1 MHYLTIPV
9 TAFAQNCSLVWNEQ
23 TKHCALIDPGGDATK
38 LIKAIEQRHLIPQ
51 AVWLTHGH
59 MDHVGG
65 ARAIADH
72 YQIPIIGP
80 HEDDAFWLEALP
92 IQAQRFGLP
101 HADALKPNQWLKHG
115 DTLKLDDY
123 SFEVRHT
130 PGHTPGHVV
139 LYSTDL
145 KTVFVGDVLFAG
157 SIGRT
162 DFPRGNHQQLLDSIS
177 QQLLTLEDD
186 IEVVPGHGPN
196 TTIGH
201 ERRTNPYLD

>member
-1 MHYLTIPV
+1 MQYTTIPV
-9 TAFAQNCSLVWNEQ
+9 TAFEQNCSIVWNEDTQ
-23 TKHCALIDPGGDATK
+23 HCAFIDPGGNTNK
-38 LIKAIEQRHLIPQ
+38 LIQAIEQRQLIPQ

-65 ARAIADH
+65 ARALADH

-80 HEDDAFWLEALP
+80 HEDDAFWLDALP
-92 IQAQRFGLP
+92 MQAQRFGLP
-101 HADALKPNQWLKHG
+101 HAEALKPDQWLKHG
-115 DTLKLDDY
+115 DTVKLDEY
-123 SFEVRHT
+123 SFEVRYT

-139 LYSTDL
+139 LYSPDL

-162 DFPRGNHQQLLDSIS
+162 DFPRGNHQQLLDSIR
-177 QQLLTLEDD
+177 QQLLTLDDD

-196 TTIGH
+196 TTIGY
-201 ERRTNPYLD
+201 ERQSNPYLD

>member
-1 MHYLTIPV
+1 MQYITIPV
-9 TAFAQNCSLVWNEQ
+9 TAFEQNCSIVWNEATQ
-23 TKHCALIDPGGDATK
+23 HCALVDPGGDVPK
-38 LIKAIEQRHLIPQ
+38 LIRAITERNLIPQ

-72 YQIPIIGP
+72 YHIPIMGP
-80 HEDDAFWLEALP
+80 QEDDAFWLDALP

-101 HADALKPNQWLKHG
+101 HAEALKPDQWLKHG
-115 DTLKLDDY
+115 DTLKLDHY

-139 LYSTDL
+139 LYSSDL
-145 KTVFVGDVLFAG
+145 QTVFVGDVLFAG

-162 DFPRGNHQQLLDSIS
+162 DFPRGNHQQLLDSIRS
-177 QQLLTLEDD
+177 QLFVLNDE

-201 ERRTNPYLD
+201 ERAYNPYF